1 MPLKDDGNGN
11 LYVDEA
17 NIKYY
22 RNGDMNTG
30 ETPNLS
36 FANSYTPKPTPTPTA
51 SPVPAATA
59 TPASVIP
66 RTADSFPLALL
77 IGLAIVSCGALG
89 ILYTAK
95 KRRK

>member
-1 MPLKDDGNGN
+1 MHSKLVKLQTLLLPLA
-11 LYVDEA
+11 LLFTMLLPPPSTRTRV
-17 NIKYY
+17 
-22 RNGDMNTG
+22 
-30 ETPNLS
+30 
-36 FANSYTPKPTPTPTA
+36 TPTA
-51 SPVPAATA
+51 SPAPTATAPAATA

>member
-1 MPLKDDGNGN
+1 MHSKLVKLQTLLLPLA
-11 LYVDEA
+11 LLVTMLLPPPT
-17 NIKYY
+17 
-22 RNGDMNTG
+22 RTRV
-30 ETPNLS
+30 
-36 FANSYTPKPTPTPTA
+36 TPTVSPAPTA
-51 SPVPAATA
+51 TAPAATA

>member
-1 MPLKDDGNGN
+1 MHSKLVKLQTLLLPLA
-11 LYVDEA
+11 LLFTMLLPPSTRLTA
-17 NIKYY
+17 
-22 RNGDMNTG
+22 
-30 ETPNLS
+30 
-36 FANSYTPKPTPTPTA
+36 TPTA
-51 SPVPAATA
+51 SPAPTATAPAATA

>member
-1 MPLKDDGNGN
+1 M
-11 LYVDEA
+11 
-17 NIKYY
+17 
-22 RNGDMNTG
+22 
-30 ETPNLS
+30 
-36 FANSYTPKPTPTPTA
+36 TPTVSPAPTA
-51 SPVPAATA
+51 TAPAATA

-95 KRRK
+95 KRRKEAIPSNFLIILSKCSRLPADP